1 MRRIEKNLKKA
12 LLEDGPLAQSL
23 FEYELAEHIEEYIQS
38 KQADNDKFFFAVTY
52 HSDDVAMLLIDK
64 NDKVHVNEDARNLLK
79 KLWQDAYQENLQ
91 ILIPDMARQLDAGYL
106 YAAGVKLTTA

>member
-38 KQADNDKFFFAVTY
+38 KQADNDKFFFAVTE
-52 HSDDVAMLLIDK
+52 HTDDVAMLLID
-64 NDKVHVNEDARNLLK
+64 ESI
-79 KLWQDAYQENLQ
+79 E
-91 ILIPDMARQLDAGYL
+91 P
-106 YAAGVKLTTA
+106 